1 MKRVVYGE
9 DARVTA
15 FVEALLPDE
24 CFEGGTAIGLES
36 DGELVAGVVFDQYT
50 KASVSMHVA
59 ALEGRNWLTRD
70 YLTCCFAYAFIQLGV
85 NRVTGLVRMDNTQ
98 AQKFD
103 EHLGFVREGVLRKA
117 CKDGTNIILYGMLRD
132 ECRFIRG

>member
-1 MKRVVYGE
+1 
-9 DARVTA
+9 
-15 FVEALLPDE
+15 
-24 CFEGGTAIGLES
+24 
-36 DGELVAGVVFDQYT
+36 
-50 KASVSMHVA
+50 
-59 ALEGRNWLTRD
+59 
-70 YLTCCFAYAFIQLGV
+70 
-85 NRVTGLVRMDNTQ
+85 MDNTQ